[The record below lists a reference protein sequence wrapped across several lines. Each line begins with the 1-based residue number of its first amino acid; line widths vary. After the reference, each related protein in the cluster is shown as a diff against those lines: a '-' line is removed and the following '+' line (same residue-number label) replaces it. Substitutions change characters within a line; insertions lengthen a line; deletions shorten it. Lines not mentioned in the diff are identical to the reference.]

1 MDEGGVVVLSVTG
14 DLMRVVAVGVGVG
27 VVVVVVVAGM
37 IMVVAIV
44 SSERGGGFNVVEYAE

>member
-1 MDEGGVVVLSVTG
+1 MFSVTG
-14 DLMRVVAVGVGVG
+14 DFMRVVDVG
-27 VVVVVVVAGM
+27 VVGVVVVAGM